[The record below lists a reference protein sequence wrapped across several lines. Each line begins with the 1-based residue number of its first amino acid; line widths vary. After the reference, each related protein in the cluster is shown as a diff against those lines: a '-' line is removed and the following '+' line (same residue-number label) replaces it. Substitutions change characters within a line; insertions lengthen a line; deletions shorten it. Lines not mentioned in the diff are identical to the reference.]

1 MPLTTFSAIMSAFCM
16 LCYNIPFFQ
25 FVTANNDSA
34 LWQRLTLIAGLTVV
48 MFAINF
54 WVCYLLLFLTRYVG
68 RILIAFTHIASA
80 TGVYFVWV
88 YQTLLDGTMMENFYH
103 TRWSEASTF
112 FSIPMFLWIFFT
124 GVLPAAYVLIQ
135 HIDYGS
141 WKRFGITSAIAV
153 GISLVCALTQFNQ
166 FLWFGRYDTQLG
178 GLLMPWSYIVN
189 SGRLAAQYY
198 QANREEEPLPDASLS
213 PVEKPIAVILV
224 IGESARSANFQLYG
238 YSRATNPLL
247 SSRSDLHVLPAR
259 SCATYTSAAVTA
271 MMQHTS
277 SSTLYEALPNY
288 LFRHGVD
295 VVWRSN
301 NWGEPPVHIDE
312 FLTMRDL
319 RKQYPEAD
327 DKHEGVLFAGIKQR
341 IEASDSSRVFIV
353 LHTSTSHG
361 AQYDAQYPNDFQVF
375 RPVCHTVEEGRE
387 NLPGLINAYDNS
399 IIYTDYLLNS
409 LIDSLATIH
418 SHNCALIYMSDHGE
432 SLGENGLFMHGV
444 PMRIAPRE
452 QYEIPCLI
460 WLNNPFI
467 HVRSFEHPVD
477 QQYIYHSVLHLLQMQ
492 SPIYESEKDF
502 FENERQTE

>member
-1 MPLTTFSAIMSAFCM
+1 
-16 LCYNIPFFQ
+16 
-25 FVTANNDSA
+25 
-34 LWQRLTLIAGLTVV
+34 
-48 MFAINF
+48 
-54 WVCYLLLFLTRYVG
+54 
-68 RILIAFTHIASA
+68 
-80 TGVYFVWV
+80 
-88 YQTLLDGTMMENFYH
+88 
-103 TRWSEASTF
+103 
-112 FSIPMFLWIFFT
+112 
-124 GVLPAAYVLIQ
+124 
-135 HIDYGS
+135 
-141 WKRFGITSAIAV
+141 
-153 GISLVCALTQFNQ
+153 
-166 FLWFGRYDTQLG
+166 
-178 GLLMPWSYIVN
+178 
-189 SGRLAAQYY
+189 
-198 QANREEEPLPDASLS
+198 
-213 PVEKPIAVILV
+213 
-224 IGESARSANFQLYG
+224 
-238 YSRATNPLL
+238 
-247 SSRSDLHVLPAR
+247 
-259 SCATYTSAAVTA
+259 